1 MKNKDIT
8 VGGQAVIEGVM
19 MKGSKNL
26 ATAVRKPNGEI
37 VYRKT
42 DISSKSGKFSKLPFF
57 RGSIILFSTLILGT
71 KELTF
76 SANQADDTEEEL
88 SDKELFMTVTFALLL
103 GVGLFMVLP
112 SAIGGLLFSANK
124 LYANILEAFLRL
136 LFFVVYIW
144 AISFSKDIRRVFEY
158 HGAEHKSI
166 YAFENGLELTP
177 ENAKQYTTLH
187 PRCGT
192 SFLLIVML
200 CSIFVFSIAD
210 FIIPTPVTMWGR
222 IGLKA
227 VLRVLFMP
235 AIAGLSYE
243 FQRYSSK
250 NLHKKWIKTLASPGL
265 LLQKIT
271 TKEPDLDQLE
281 VAIVALRVAMGE
293 TVDNAVE
300 VDNKNL
306 KIKEEHA

>member
-42 DISSKSGKFSKLPFF
+42 EISSKSGKYSKLPFI

-88 SDKELFMTVTFALLL
+88 SDKELFMTVAFALLL

-177 ENAKQYTTLH
+177 DNAKQYTTLH

-210 FIIPTPVTMWGR
+210 FIIPTPATMWGR

-243 FQRYSSK
+243 FQRYTSR
-250 NLHKKWIKTLASPGL
+250 NLHKKWVKTLASPGL

-300 VDNKNL
+300 IENKNL
-306 KIKEEHA
+306 KVKEEHA